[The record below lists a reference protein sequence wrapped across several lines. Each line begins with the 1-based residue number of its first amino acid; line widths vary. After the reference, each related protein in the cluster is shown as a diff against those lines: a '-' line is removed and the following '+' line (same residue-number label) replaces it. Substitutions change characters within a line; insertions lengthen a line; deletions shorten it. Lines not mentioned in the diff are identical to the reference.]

1 MILENFIELPLVDAR
16 YKISNNFINLIFL
29 LVEYFECFMNPSI
42 VVNKNH

>member
-16 YKISNNFINLIFL
+16 YKISNNLINLIFL
-29 LVEYFECFMNPSI
+29 FVEYFEYLMKESI

>member
-29 LVEYFECFMNPSI
+29 LVEYFEYLMNESI